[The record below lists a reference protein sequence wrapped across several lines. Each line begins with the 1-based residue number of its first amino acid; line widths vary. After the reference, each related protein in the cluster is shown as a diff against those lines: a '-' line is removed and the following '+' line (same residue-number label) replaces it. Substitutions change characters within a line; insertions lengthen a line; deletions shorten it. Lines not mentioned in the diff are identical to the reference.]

1 MPHPSRSS
9 RALARLA
16 LGLAIGPCLSGCGAG
31 DEDERLNVLMVVID
45 TARADK
51 FGSYG
56 HSGGLTPRMDELA
69 AQGATFERAV
79 AHAPWT
85 LPSTA
90 SLLSSLH
97 PQEHGAGGFLDL
109 EKLERGDSSGIGF
122 RPLPDSVQTVTESF
136 RASGWRT
143 GAIVNVDFLDEGF
156 GLTQGID
163 DLDARWYESNQEVRS
178 ATQTTDKALDW
189 LDDHADEP
197 FFLLTHYF
205 DAHAVYSPPEEYR
218 QRFAAPQDQTDS
230 NFVFG
235 TRAHMLMLRAGKLA
249 LDPDLIRRAELLYEA
264 ELAYVDAEVGR
275 LLDGVA
281 ERGLSDDTLVVLTA
295 DHGEEFLDHGGFEHG
310 HSLYDELI
318 SVPLIF
324 RLPGLVRPGVRPA
337 GTAALVD
344 VAPTLCELA
353 GVPTPEAFV
362 GRSLTSALRGE
373 QLAERPVL
381 AHGNFWGQPLASWES
396 AGFKLILSP
405 GGDGQELVEL
415 FDMQQDPGEERN
427 LAGERPELLKKLRDE
442 YEAVREHL
450 ARRAESGEVQLS
462 DELRDRLQALG
473 YLGGAPVGEE
483 DEE

>member
-205 DAHAVYSPPEEYR
+205 DAHDPYLWHGPHP
-218 QRFAAPQDQTDS
+218 
-230 NFVFG
+230 G
-235 TRAHMLMLRAGKLA
+235 
-249 LDPDLIRRAELLYEA
+249 LDPENRKHRYLSELM
-264 ELAYVDAEVGR
+264 
-275 LLDGVA
+275 
-281 ERGLSDDTLVVLTA
+281 
-295 DHGEEFLDHGGFEHG
+295 FLDHWVGKLIAALPDGGRDTGIFVFAATSHVTAPLATAPHG
-310 HSLYDELI
+310 SAANTGPATGVDASLPKTRAN
-318 SVPLIF
+318 S
-324 RLPGLVRPGVRPA
+324 VRPPTSMPA
-337 GTAALVD
+337 YRAAPCVK
-344 VAPTLCELA
+344 
-353 GVPTPEAFV
+353 
-362 GRSLTSALRGE
+362 RTSSR
-373 QLAERPVL
+373 
-381 AHGNFWGQPLASWES
+381 
-396 AGFKLILSP
+396 
-405 GGDGQELVEL
+405 
-415 FDMQQDPGEERN
+415 
-427 LAGERPELLKKLRDE
+427 
-442 YEAVREHL
+442 
-450 ARRAESGEVQLS
+450 
-462 DELRDRLQALG
+462 
-473 YLGGAPVGEE
+473 
-483 DEE
+483 